1 MAYRRMDAAQSVPAY
16 IVFYYKTDDLFN
28 NVFLKTTYRAKSLRD
43 KNDEAQVDEYA
54 MSEDEKDAFTLF
66 LQQAIHDV
74 FNSVMKMTSQV
85 TDALIL
91 DTSVAAIIS
100 DVSAEDDKAYGFKI
114 KDHEAYNAN
123 NLVLVDD
130 GAKKMIENY
139 ILKEWY
145 KMVGLDSELQKHLAE
160 YMASRQDLVT
170 KRLFQLR
177 KPFIN

>member
-1 MAYRRMDAAQSVPAY
+1 MSHVRITDTPNY
-16 IVFYYKTDDLFN
+16 IAFYYKVNDLFN
-28 NVFLKTTYRAKSLRD
+28 NVFLKTTYRAKNIRD
-43 KNDEAQVDEYA
+43 SNNESQVDEYA
-54 MSEDEKDAFTLF
+54 ISEDEKDAFTLF

-74 FNSVMKMTSQV
+74 FNYVMKMTTQV
-85 TDALIL
+85 ENALIININE
-91 DTSVAAIIS
+91 SVVIGTGS
-100 DVSAEDDKAYGFKI
+100 STDKVYGFKV

-123 NLVLVDD
+123 NLMLVDD

-145 KMVGLDSELQKHLAE
+145 KMVGLDSELQKQLSD

>member
-1 MAYRRMDAAQSVPAY
+1 MAYVRIEDDPNF

-66 LQQAIHDV
+66 LRQGIHDV
-74 FNSVMKMTSQV
+74 FNHVMKMTSQV
-85 TDALIL
+85 TDALVL
-91 DTSVAAIIS
+91 DTAVNAIIGTGT
-100 DVSAEDDKAYGFKI
+100 DTDKAYGFKI
-114 KDHEAYNAN
+114 KDHEAYNVN

-130 GAKKMIENY
+130 GAKKMLENF

-145 KMVGLDSELQKHLAE
+145 KMVGLDSELQKYMNE
-160 YMASRQDLVT
+160 YMSSRQDFVT

-177 KPFIN
+177 KPFLN